1 MESPYVSRGY
11 RTFIL
16 TAGAYDMIVGLSLF
30 FLYPVLYVV
39 MSFLDPNLE
48 MCGPTSPEMG
58 HLKLNGIF
66 MFFVGMGYLFPYM
79 NYEKFKFYIP
89 IFGIG
94 LRGWGGAFLIYTNLA
109 WGLSFIYT
117 IFGAVDL
124 LFAVGFVF
132 FLSGYRSKKIH
143 IRNY

>member
-11 RTFIL
+11 RAFIL

-30 FLYPVLYVV
+30 FLYPVLYII

-48 MCGPTSPEMG
+48 MCGPTSYEMA
-58 HLKLNGIF
+58 HIRMNGIF
-66 MFFVGMGYLFPYM
+66 MFFVGMGYIFPYI

-94 LRGWGGAFLIYTNLA
+94 LRGWGGGFLIYTNIA

-117 IFGAVDL
+117 IFGVIDL
-124 LFAVGFVF
+124 LFAIGFVF

>member
-11 RTFIL
+11 RAFIL
-16 TAGAYDMIVGLSLF
+16 SAGAYDMIVGLSLF
-30 FLYPVLYVV
+30 FLYPVMYVV
-39 MSFLDPNLE
+39 LSFLDPGLD
-48 MCGPTSPEMG
+48 MCGPTSYEMA
-58 HLKLNGIF
+58 HMKLNGIF
-66 MFFVGMGYLFPYM
+66 MFFVGMGYLFPYA

-94 LRGWGGAFLIYTNLA
+94 LRGWGGGFLIYTHLA
-109 WGLSFIYT
+109 WNLSFIYT
-117 IFGAVDL
+117 IFGAIDL

-132 FLSGYRSKKIH
+132 FLSSYRSKKVH